1 MTTLTIGSITLQ
13 GVGGPEGSGSDLHWE
28 DEYAAGSDL
37 VGQDERVTITGALV
51 IQASAQQAG
60 RRMTLV
66 GGRDGNH
73 YWGCLTRAEVE
84 ALRVL
89 AAVPGAVYTVTLPDG
104 RQFQAMFRRDAGAAV
119 EAEPLAVKTPMAA
132 GDLYLPTIRLV
143 LV

>member
-13 GVGGPEGSGSDLHWE
+13 GVGGPEGSGSDLHWQ
-28 DEYAAGSDL
+28 DEYAEGSDL

-66 GGRDGNH
+66 GGSEGNS
-73 YWGCLTRAEVE
+73 YWGCITRTEVE
-84 ALRVL
+84 ALRAL
-89 AAVPGAVYTVTLPDG
+89 AAVPGAVYTVVLPDG
-104 RQFQAMFRRDAGAAV
+104 RSFDAVFRRDGGAAV
-119 EAEPLAVKTPMAA
+119 EATPMAVKTPMAA
-132 GDLYLPTIRLV
+132 SDLYIPTLRLV